1 MSLTNSS
8 DLIGI
13 APGGRKLI
21 AVVYADMVG
30 YSRLIGLDDVGTLER
45 LRLLRR
51 ALIDPAVDEHGGKI
65 VQTGGDSLLIV
76 FDSIG
81 GAVRCAL
88 DIQQQMPECDREW
101 PPELAIRF
109 RIGINIGDV
118 IADGSDL
125 HGDGVNVAVRLQAEC
140 PPGGICVSRS
150 VRDHTHARLNLTF
163 ERLGVLSLKNI
174 AHPVEAFV
182 LQCESRAAGPQ
193 LASSQRDDAVIA
205 FPRML
210 DPAVTPQRV
219 YSRRVMVGGCASML
233 VFGLG
238 GSVATLWPPRPQ
250 TARSF
255 ARASR
260 TALVVG
266 NGRYRT
272 LPPLPNAERDA
283 AMVSAALEGR
293 GFRVIKKIDADREV
307 LVQAITDFETTLSVV
322 GGVGLFY
329 YAGSASYVD
338 GADIILPV
346 DATKDLAKMK
356 VQGGINFTRLSA
368 GIRSKITKQL
378 VDHGLAVIYSA
389 SKGQEASD
397 GPPGKNS
404 PFAQAFLTALDQ
416 EDDELSDTLRHI
428 RQAMDANPTA
438 SQTGKQTPYLE
449 DSRTTRFFFNRSGDE
464 STGILRI
471 LVFDSCRDNP
481 FNLAIDES

>member
-1 MSLTNSS
+1 
-8 DLIGI
+8 
-13 APGGRKLI
+13 
-21 AVVYADMVG
+21 
-30 YSRLIGLDDVGTLER
+30 
-45 LRLLRR
+45 
-51 ALIDPAVDEHGGKI
+51 
-65 VQTGGDSLLIV
+65 
-76 FDSIG
+76 
-81 GAVRCAL
+81 
-88 DIQQQMPECDREW
+88 
-101 PPELAIRF
+101 
-109 RIGINIGDV
+109 
-118 IADGSDL
+118 
-125 HGDGVNVAVRLQAEC
+125 
-140 PPGGICVSRS
+140 
-150 VRDHTHARLNLTF
+150 
-163 ERLGVLSLKNI
+163 
-174 AHPVEAFV
+174 
-182 LQCESRAAGPQ
+182 
-193 LASSQRDDAVIA
+193 
-205 FPRML
+205 
-210 DPAVTPQRV
+210 
-219 YSRRVMVGGCASML
+219 MVGGCASML

-378 VDHGLAVIYSA
+378 VPRVVHNAG
-389 SKGQEASD
+389 
-397 GPPGKNS
+397 
-404 PFAQAFLTALDQ
+404 
-416 EDDELSDTLRHI
+416 
-428 RQAMDANPTA
+428 
-438 SQTGKQTPYLE
+438 
-449 DSRTTRFFFNRSGDE
+449 
-464 STGILRI
+464 
-471 LVFDSCRDNP
+471 
-481 FNLAIDES
+481 